1 MRILALSDV
10 ESKALWD
17 YYTPDRLKGIDVIV
31 SCGDLDPSYLS
42 FLATFFRGP
51 VLYVHGNHDACYR
64 ETPPEGCISIEDQ
77 VYVYRGVRFLGLGG
91 SMRYKSGPY
100 QYTENQMKRRMMRL
114 WLPLARHKGF
124 DILVTH
130 APAFQLGDGKGL
142 THTGFQTFRTLMEKY
157 RPAFFV
163 HGHVHLSYTP
173 TAPRVSRYLDTTII
187 NAYEK
192 YEFSFHEENTDKGFG
207 KGGMGNVGL

>member
-10 ESKALWD
+10 ESRSLWD
-17 YYTPDRLKGIDVIV
+17 YYNPERLKGIDVIV

-51 VLYVHGNHDACYR
+51 VLYVHGNHDACYQ
-64 ETPPEGCISIEDQ
+64 EKPPEGCISIEDQ

-91 SMRYKSGPY
+91 SMRYKNGPY
-100 QYTENQMKRRMMRL
+100 QYTENQMKQRAKRL
-114 WLPLARHKGF
+114 WLQLARHKGF

-130 APAFQLGDGKGL
+130 APALHLGDGSGL

-163 HGHVHLSYTP
+163 HGHVHLSYDP
-173 TAPRVSRYLDTTII
+173 SARRVSRYLDTTII

-192 YEFSFHEENTDKGFG
+192 YEFSFQGENKGA
-207 KGGMGNVGL
+207 